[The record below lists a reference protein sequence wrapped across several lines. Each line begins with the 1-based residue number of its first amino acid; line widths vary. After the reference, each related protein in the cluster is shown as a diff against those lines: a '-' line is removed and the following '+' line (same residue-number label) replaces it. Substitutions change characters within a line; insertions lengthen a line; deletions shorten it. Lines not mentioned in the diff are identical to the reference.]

1 MFAGTVVFSALLL
14 LDGLIAFIQA
24 AFVNSHHAK
33 LRSMMEN
40 DTKRAALTIRVAE
53 DARRLLFTF
62 GTSLS
67 ISRLA
72 VIGVALVAYS
82 LPLHDQGVSPLVSTG
97 CILLGV
103 GILMGLVEFM
113 ADNLALR
120 NPERWALRLSGVA
133 YAIRMLM
140 TPLSWLLSRF
150 ASQINGNA
158 EERAYA
164 LVTEEEIMTLVDAG
178 EEDGVIEEEEK
189 AMIYSIFQL
198 ADTLAREVMV
208 PRIDMLAFEQDTS
221 LVEATESF
229 MQTGFSRA
237 PVFQDNIDNIVGLL
251 YYKDLLAAWRDGVE
265 DQIVKSLC
273 REAYF
278 VPEAKRVDDLL
289 TEMQVKQVHMAI
301 VVDEYGGT
309 AGLVTIED
317 LVEEIVGEI
326 RDEYDYAEELPFQ
339 KLHEGEFLFSGRI
352 DLDDVNLM
360 TEAELPKE
368 TSETLGGFIYSRLG
382 KVPVKGE
389 VVEAGGLRLIVE
401 EVSGR
406 RIRKIRAHRLAPR
419 APEMENGDQKNA
431 TE

>member
-1 MFAGTVVFSALLL
+1 MLSGTFVFVGLLL
-14 LDGLIAFIQA
+14 LDALIAFIRA

-33 LRSMMEN
+33 LRAMME
-40 DTKRAALTIRVAE
+40 DGTKRAAMAIRVAE
-53 DARRLLFTF
+53 DARRLLLTF
-62 GTSLS
+62 GIGLS
-67 ISRLA
+67 ISRLT
-72 VIGVALVAYS
+72 VIGVALVVYS
-82 LPLHDQGVSPLVSTG
+82 LPLHDLGVVPLVSTG

-103 GILMGLVEFM
+103 GIFMGLFEFLT
-113 ADNLALR
+113 DNLALR
-120 NPERWALRLSGVA
+120 NPEQWALRLSSVA
-133 YAIRMLM
+133 YAIQILIA
-140 TPLSWLLSRF
+140 PLSWLLSRF
-150 ASQINGNA
+150 AKQIHGSTD
-158 EERAYA
+158 ERAYP

-198 ADTLAREVMV
+198 ADTLVREVMV
-208 PRIDMLAFEQDTS
+208 PRIDMLAFEQETS

-229 MQTGFSRA
+229 IQTGFSRA
-237 PVFQDNIDNIVGLL
+237 PVFQESIDNIVGLL

-265 DQIVKSLC
+265 DQIVNSLC

-339 KLHEGEFLFSGRI
+339 KLQEGEFLFSGRI

-419 APEMENGDQKNA
+419 APEMENGDHKNA
-431 TE
+431 AE

>member
-1 MFAGTVVFSALLL
+1 MLVGTLVFVALLL
-14 LDGLIAFIQA
+14 SEALIALVRA
-24 AFVNSHHAK
+24 SFVNSHHAK
-33 LRSMMEN
+33 LRALVEN
-40 DTKRAALTIRVAE
+40 GVRRAALAVRVAE
-53 DARRLLFTF
+53 EARRLILTF
-62 GTSLS
+62 AIALN

-72 VIGVALVAYS
+72 VIGVALVVYS
-82 LPLHDQGVSPLVSTG
+82 LPLHDRGLTPLISIG
-97 CILLGV
+97 SILLGV
-103 GILMGLVEFM
+103 GILMGLLEFLV
-113 ADNLALR
+113 DNLALR
-120 NPERWALRLSGVA
+120 NPERWAVRLSAVA
-133 YAIRMLM
+133 YAVRIIMS
-140 TPLSWLLSRF
+140 PLSWLLSRF
-150 ASQINGNA
+150 AMQINGHA
-158 EERAYA
+158 EERSYP

-198 ADTLAREVMV
+198 ADTLVREVMV
-208 PRIDMLAFEQDTS
+208 PRIDMLAFERETS
-221 LVEATESF
+221 LVEATESLLR
-229 MQTGFSRA
+229 TGFSRA
-237 PVFQDNIDNIVGLL
+237 PVFAETIDNIVGLL
-251 YYKDLLAAWRDGVE
+251 YAKDILAAWKEGGQHETVRN
-265 DQIVKSLC
+265 LC

-339 KLHEGEFLFSGRI
+339 KLQEGEFLFSGRI

-360 TEAELPKE
+360 TEAQLPKE

-389 VVEAGGLRLIVE
+389 VVEAGGLRLVVE

-406 RIRKIRAHRLAPR
+406 RIRKIRARRLKPR
-419 APEMENGDQKNA
+419 IPETEHDDHKNA
-431 TE
+431 AE

>member
-1 MFAGTVVFSALLL
+1 MLSGTFVFIALLL
-14 LDGLIAFIQA
+14 LDGLIAFIRA
-24 AFVNSHHAK
+24 AYINSHHAK
-33 LRSMMEN
+33 LKAMMESGV
-40 DTKRAALTIRVAE
+40 KRATLTVRVAE
-53 DARRLLFTF
+53 DAKRLILTF
-62 GTSLS
+62 GIGLS

-72 VIGVALVAYS
+72 VIGVALVVYS
-82 LPLHDQGVSPLVSTG
+82 LQLHDLGVIPVVSIG
-97 CILLGV
+97 SILLGV
-103 GILMGLVEFM
+103 GTLMGLIEFL
-113 ADNLALR
+113 AENLVLR
-120 NPERWALRLSGVA
+120 NPEQWALRMSVVA
-133 YAIRMLM
+133 YAIRILI

-150 ASQINGNA
+150 ATHINGYA
-158 EERAYA
+158 EDRSYP

-178 EEDGVIEEEEK
+178 EEDGVIEEDEK

-198 ADTLAREVMV
+198 ADTLVREVMV
-208 PRIDMLAFEQDTS
+208 PRIDMLAFEKETS
-221 LVEATESF
+221 LVEATESLLR
-229 MQTGFSRA
+229 TGFSRA
-237 PVFQDNIDNIVGLL
+237 PVFTETIDNIVGML
-251 YYKDLLAAWRDGVE
+251 YAKDILAAWKDG
-265 DQIVKSLC
+265 DQHETVKSLC

-289 TEMQVKQVHMAI
+289 TEMQVKRVHIAI

-339 KLHEGEFLFSGRI
+339 KLQEGEFLFSGRI

-382 KVPVKGE
+382 KVPLKGE

-406 RIRKIRAHRLAPR
+406 RIRKIRAHRLEPR
-419 APEMENGDQKNA
+419 SPETEDDSHEDA